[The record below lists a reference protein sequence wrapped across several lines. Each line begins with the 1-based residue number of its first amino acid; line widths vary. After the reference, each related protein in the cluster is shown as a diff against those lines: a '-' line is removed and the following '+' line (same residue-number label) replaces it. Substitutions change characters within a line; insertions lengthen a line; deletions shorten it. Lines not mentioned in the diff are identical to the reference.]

1 MLNIVQPLLCNPIKQ
16 FTVVNRFAFKFY
28 MAHCSHDIGFN
39 IYPLINGLTFYN
51 LGNLGTDSPDS
62 RLSVIYNDKVV
73 NEIKFP
79 LKAGEVS
86 PLFILK
92 DVDFSE
98 MIDWYKEEK
107 IWVVMDRNNTTA
119 NTGNH
124 MGYKAMSGA
133 LIKCP
138 YEDLGYIYTQGHSSG
153 HTQGYKRFNYSYAY
167 TIDEAKADELYDN
180 IKNTKQIFYIN
191 PGYWNITKQ
200 SIDKNRDIADAG
212 YVYANGNGRYDETN
226 GNYIIKTNAY
236 YFTYMSGNSN
246 TLLKN
251 NKLFFL

>member
-107 IWVVMDRNNTTA
+107 IWVVMDRNDTTA
-119 NTGNH
+119 NTGWELRFK
-124 MGYKAMSGA
+124 GRTGA

-138 YEDLGYIYTQGHSSG
+138 YDNLGYIYSQAHSTNPEYG
-153 HTQGYKRFNYSYAY
+153 LRTFNYSYAY
-167 TIDEAKADELYDN
+167 TIDETKADELYAGV
-180 IKNTKQIFYIN
+180 KNSKLLLYID

-200 SIDKNRDIADAG
+200 SIDKNRNIADAG
-212 YVYANGNGRYDETN
+212 WVYADGNGRYDEHN

-236 YFTYMSGNSN
+236 YFTYMSGNHK
-246 TLLKN
+246 TLLEN
-251 NKLFFL
+251 NKLFYL